1 MRFSGITRA
10 ILLFFSV
17 VLILSIPATSYSQS
31 VPASSTCPPP
41 NWEDILGY
49 QPFTRKGV
57 EPSFIVFWA
66 NYAAMEVLYHS
77 PQNSGGLGKERR
89 DKILTNLLTETGRQ
103 SLQELYRQL
112 GYDRVFEGLPTDS
125 SETLRGQWSVQGVMP
140 VPTAAG
146 QVWQGPVFM
155 PDKDGDGVNDGMSWQ
170 VLGTY
175 HLSYKLLKENPLYG
189 KLSERRVSVMLNIFR
204 PQGKDRLYVTDFKLA
219 DMQEVR

>member
-1 MRFSGITRA
+1 MRFSGVTRA

-17 VLILSIPATSYSQS
+17 FLILSIPATSYSQS
-31 VPASSTCPPP
+31 APASSACPPP

-89 DKILTNLLTETGRQ
+89 DKILMNLLSETGRQ

-112 GYDRVFEGLPTDS
+112 GYDRVFEGLPADS
-125 SETLRGQWSVQGVMP
+125 SETLRGQWSAQGVLP

-146 QVWQGPVFM
+146 QIRLQGNL
-155 PDKDGDGVNDGMSWQ
+155 PDKDGDGVSDGQLWQ

-219 DMQEVR
+219 DVQDIR